1 MVQISFEHPSKISNF
16 PKLQGC
22 GLKNEPVVLILKF
35 QGPKL
40 KRAWQAQF
48 LSHTLVILEYE
59 GFFIDVEMI
68 LVTFF
73 YISIV

>member
-1 MVQISFEHPSKISNF
+1 M
-16 PKLQGC
+16 
-22 GLKNEPVVLILKF
+22 LILEF

-40 KRAWQAQF
+40 KRMWQAQF

-68 LVTFF
+68 LVTFLYTVAAF
-73 YISIV
+73 NLQPPIT